1 MANLLDQQIHRDQDA
16 ERRQERS
23 VMAEGDGGKRVRRR
37 PIELRASDG
46 FGALEQTAT
55 KAWSW
60 ASVWAIVP
68 GMCGGGGFWR
78 RRAQADED

>member
-1 MANLLDQQIHRDQDA
+1 MANLLEQQIHRDRDA
-16 ERRQERS
+16 EPRQEHS
-23 VMAEGDGGKRVRRR
+23 VLTEGDAGKRVRRR

-60 ASVWAIVP
+60 ASVRASVS

-78 RRAQADED
+78 RRAQADEG

>member
-23 VMAEGDGGKRVRRR
+23 VMAEGDGGKRVGRR

-46 FGALEQTAT
+46 FGALEQVPT
-55 KAWSW
+55 KAWG
-60 ASVWAIVP
+60 WAIVRASVS

-78 RRAQADED
+78 RRAQADEG